1 MYYNE
6 DNEDYKPSSE
16 NKFATEDLYEEE
28 ESEDDSR
35 LMNNMDDDLA
45 EYFSDARMLPKK
57 TSSTTMKKKKNKVVF
72 KTGDKIECKE
82 GTGSILYGP
91 YDVDTKKMYEIELD
105 NGNII
110 SIDEK
115 HISKK

>member
-1 MYYNE
+1 MYYSE
-6 DNEDYKPSSE
+6 DNEDYNSYNEK
-16 NKFATEDLYEEE
+16 KFVTDDLYEEE
-28 ESEDDSR
+28 DSDDDSR

-57 TSSTTMKKKKNKVVF
+57 TASTTMKKKKNKIIF
-72 KTGDKIECKE
+72 KTGDKVECKE

-91 YDVDTKKMYEIELD
+91 YDVDAKKMYEIELD